1 MEPMFDIYTIQTD
14 GTPLLIESVEC
25 QAIAR
30 ETAYHLSVLFP
41 GESFAYVDRA
51 EVCTNHPAIWNDA
64 ERSDAAAFA
73 QLPLPC

>member
-1 MEPMFDIYTIQTD
+1 MPSMFDIYTIEGD

-25 QAIAR
+25 QSIAR

-41 GESFAYVDRA
+41 GESFTYVDRT
-51 EVCTNHPAIWNDA
+51 ENCLSCCGLWNEFDRQGIPS
-64 ERSDAAAFA
+64 E

>member
-1 MEPMFDIYTIQTD
+1 MESMFDIYTIQND

-41 GESFAYVDRA
+41 GESFAYFDRA
-51 EVCTNHPAIWNDA
+51 DGYVNYRGLWKDA
-64 ERSDAAAFA
+64 ERLNASAGTRA
-73 QLPLPC
+73 PLPC